1 MEIKRGDIFFAN
13 IPPTTENVQF
23 GVRPILIISNDKAN
37 YFSPV
42 ITYCPISSTKG
53 KREMKTHVAI
63 ELDQPSFIICEQIM
77 TINTKNLFRFVCS
90 LDDEKMCEVDKALDI
105 QLQKSVILKNDN
117 EIEIYQKA
125 QRMAKSIEFLEDF
138 IYKKGKSQE
147 IINSLYIQV
156 IELQDYCK
164 AHKIDIG
171 KVYISKL
178 GKSLDVK
185 VG

>member
-23 GVRPILIISNDKAN
+23 GIRPILVISNDKAN

-42 ITYCPISSTKG
+42 ITYCPISKKG
-53 KREMKTHVAI
+53 KRSMKTHVEI
-63 ELDQPSFIICEQIM
+63 ELEQTSYILCEQIM
-77 TINTKNLFRFVCS
+77 TISTKNLFRFVCN
-90 LDDEKMCEVDKALDI
+90 LDDKKMTDVDKALDI
-105 QLQKSVILKNDN
+105 QLQKSVIIQNEN
-117 EIEIYQKA
+117 EIEIHHKA

-138 IYKKGKSQE
+138 IYRKGESQE
-147 IINSLYIQV
+147 IVNSLYIQV

-164 AHKIDIG
+164 THKIDISQI
-171 KVYISKL
+171 YISKL
-178 GKSLDVK
+178 NRGLNVK